1 MKPEISKAKKYSPSL
16 KEENDLIS
24 QGYNYIAGIDEVG
37 RGALAGPVVAAA
49 VILPASRDVSTLS
62 EVRDSK
68 EVTPSKRESLYS
80 IIQSVSISIGIGI
93 VLERTIDQVN
103 ILNATILAMQMAV
116 KELTCSPDFLLI
128 DGMNVPDIQI
138 IQKRIVQG
146 DKLCLSIACASII
159 AKVTRDHIMIDLN
172 NTYPNYGFAKH
183 KGYGTKYH
191 ITCLSM
197 YGPSPIHRYSF
208 MPVRNA
214 GVLR

>member
-1 MKPEISKAKKYSPSL
+1 LKPAISNAKQDSPSR

-37 RGALAGPVVAAA
+37 RGALAGPVIAAA
-49 VILPASRDVSTLS
+49 VILPASLDSSTLS

-80 IIQSVSISIGIGI
+80 IIRGVSVSIGIGI
-93 VLERTIDQVN
+93 ALERTIDQVN

-116 KELTCSPDFLLI
+116 RELTYSPDFLLI
-128 DGMNVPDIQI
+128 DGMTVPDIQI
-138 IQKRIVQG
+138 IQKRIVKG

-159 AKVTRDHIMIDLN
+159 AKVTRDHIMIALN
-172 NTYPNYGFAKH
+172 NTYPNYGFARH

-191 ITCLSM
+191 ISCLSM

-208 MPVRNA
+208 MPVRKSGA
-214 GVLR
+214 MR